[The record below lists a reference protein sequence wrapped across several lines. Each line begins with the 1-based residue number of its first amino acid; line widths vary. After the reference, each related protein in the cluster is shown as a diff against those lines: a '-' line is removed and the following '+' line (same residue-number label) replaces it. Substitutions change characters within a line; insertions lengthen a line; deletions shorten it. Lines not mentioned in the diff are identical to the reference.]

1 MDGTSGGTMTPPRDE
16 DATCDDFAPVIPLR
30 RREHTLERP
39 VATEPPAPDLAAADA
54 TAQTPG
60 IDALPS
66 VWQQPE
72 ATELLIR
79 PNTAADALYAG
90 RREAATARRGSGSP
104 HRVRRRLVQVAAAS
118 AVLAVTAAAVVA
130 VAGDGDHPRPTN
142 AAVTLPANAHGHTVA
157 TTPPVKTATRTHTRT
172 AATKTSKRSPRVTR
186 HSGKRPVRHA
196 AAAARPH
203 QSSSVGSASAVLS
216 SAPAVLATTGVER
229 TQAAAHQPLTPGRS
243 AASSCVP
250 GELGC

>member
-1 MDGTSGGTMTPPRDE
+1 MTPPRDE

-30 RREHTLERP
+30 RRQHTPERP
-39 VATEPPAPDLAAADA
+39 VTAEPPAPDLAVAEA

-60 IDALPS
+60 LDALPS

-104 HRVRRRLVQVAAAS
+104 HVVRPRLVQAAAAF

-130 VAGDGDHPRPTN
+130 VAGDGDHPHPNNT
-142 AAVTLPANAHGHTVA
+142 AATPPANVRGRTV

-172 AATKTSKRSPRVTR
+172 AATKTARRSPRVTR
-186 HSGKRPVRHA
+186 PSGKRPVRHA

-203 QSSSVGSASAVLS
+203 QSSSVGPASAVLS
-216 SAPAVLATTGVER
+216 SAPAVQATTGVEH
-229 TQAAAHQPLTPGRS
+229 TQAAAHRPVTPAGS

>member
-1 MDGTSGGTMTPPRDE
+1 MTPPRDE

-39 VATEPPAPDLAAADA
+39 AAAEPSAPDFAVAEA

-60 IDALPS
+60 VDALPS

-79 PNTAADALYAG
+79 PATAADALYAG
-90 RREAATARRGSGSP
+90 NREAATARRSLGSP
-104 HRVRRRLVQVAAAS
+104 HPMRRRLVQVAAAS

-130 VAGDGDHPRPTN
+130 IAGDGHHPHPTN
-142 AAVTLPANAHGHTVA
+142 AAATLPTNVRGHTVA
-157 TTPPVKTATRTHTRT
+157 TTPPVKTATHTRTRT
-172 AATKTSKRSPRVTR
+172 AATKTPKRSPRVTR
-186 HSGKRPVRHA
+186 ASGKRPVRHA
-196 AAAARPH
+196 AAASRPH
-203 QSSSVGSASAVLS
+203 RSSSVEPASAVLS
-216 SAPAVLATTGVER
+216 SAPAVQATTSAEH
-229 TQAAAHQPLTPGRS
+229 TQAAAHQPVTPGGS
-243 AASSCVP
+243 AASPCVP